1 MKSSKGRHEKAQRQ
15 ARKLKGANTDR
26 KKSKGSKKRNK
37 GRQEKAKRQAR
48 IGAKAGKIN
57 RRKGRL
63 E

>member
-15 ARKLKGANTDR
+15 ARKGANTDR
-26 KKSKGSKKRNK
+26 KRSKGSKKRSK
-37 GRQEKAKRQAR
+37 GRQDKAKRQAG
-48 IGAKAGKIN
+48 IGAKAGKI